1 MLLWGMCLFCGM
13 ELHAQEVLVAN
24 KEGNPIPDVLI
35 SSGEKTAFSNQLGIA
50 DLSVFNNED
59 VLVLTH
65 QSYLKK
71 VLTKQEALSFRTAVI
86 MFHDLKA
93 LDDMTVRGRW
103 EIEDGESPID
113 LVKVNPRK
121 YHLEP
126 NQTAADLLGSTRE
139 VFIQKSQYGGGSP
152 MIRGFS
158 ANRILIVV
166 DGVRMNNAIFRGGNL
181 QNIISVD
188 PNSIDDGE
196 VILGPGSLMYGSD
209 ALGGVIDFHSLKPKY
224 YSEDSTRV
232 TGSAML
238 RTASASSEISIHGDI
253 NYHGD
258 KASFISSFTQ
268 SNFGDLRMGSKGPDD
283 YLINQYVGS
292 VFGKDSVLT
301 NPDNRT
307 QIGSGYSQINLLNK
321 VRFRPDSAWDMTY
334 AFHFSETSD
343 IPRYDRLIQTKNGE
357 PRYAEWYY
365 GPQKWQLHA
374 VNLIH
379 EADRK
384 LLDKM
389 VVNFGFQKFE
399 ESRND
404 RDIYATTERQR
415 TERVNA
421 FNLGV
426 DLEKALKDSSTIY
439 YGVEHVNNHV
449 RSLAWRAST
458 ETGNTVGIAS
468 RYPDNSNWVS
478 NSVYIGYRRKLGTKV
493 SMLGGIRYNQIL
505 LNAVFDTAF
514 YQFPFEEIRSNTG
527 ALSGSLGAAWRVSR
541 LWKFNLNFASGFRA
555 PNIDDMAK
563 VFDSEP
569 GNVLVPNPDLRPE
582 YAYTAEI
589 GFNYT
594 DKDIARVDFGGFYT
608 ILDNALIRGDY
619 SFNGQ
624 DSIMYD
630 GTLSKV
636 EALTNADGA
645 VIYGASIAGKWNLVS
660 KLWLKGA
667 VTWQDGQ
674 DSKGDPLRHVAPFF
688 ANTHLS
694 YETPRW
700 KVDASMRFN
709 GSRSYDQLAP
719 SEKNKPHLY
728 AMDEQGRPYS
738 PSWYTLNL
746 AGSYAFSGVLVSLGV
761 ENILDARYRTYSSGI
776 TAAGRNFFGS
786 VSYQF

>member
-1 MLLWGMCLFCGM
+1 MFLCVLGLLIGESAG
-13 ELHAQEVLVAN
+13 AQEVLVRN
-24 KEGNPIPDVLI
+24 KEGNPIPDVII

-50 DLSVFNNED
+50 NLEIFEDDEIIVF
-59 VLVLTH
+59 TH
-65 QSYLKK
+65 QSYLKRE
-71 VLTKQEALSFRTAVI
+71 LTKQEALSYRTAVI
-86 MFHDLKA
+86 MAHNLKP
-93 LDDMTVRGRW
+93 LDGMTVRGRW
-103 EIEDGESPID
+103 EIEDGESPLD
-113 LVKVNPRK
+113 LVKVNPRQ

-126 NQTAADLLGSTRE
+126 NQTAADLIGSTGE

-188 PNSIDDGE
+188 PNSIDEGE

-209 ALGGVIDFHSLKPKY
+209 ALGGVIDFHSLKPMY
-224 YSEDSTRV
+224 FSEDSTRV
-232 TGSAML
+232 TGSAMI
-238 RTASASSEISIHGDI
+238 RTASASSEISVHGDV

-258 KASFISSFTQ
+258 RFSFVSSFTQ
-268 SNFGDLRMGSKGPDD
+268 SSFGDLRMGSNGPDD
-283 YLINQYVGS
+283 YLINEYVGS
-292 VFGKDSVLT
+292 VFGKDSVLK
-301 NPDNRT
+301 NPNNRE
-307 QIGSGYSQINLLNK
+307 QVGSGYNQLNLLNK
-321 VRFRPDSAWDMTY
+321 VRFRPDSTWDMTY

-343 IPRYDRLIQTKNGE
+343 IPRYDRLIQTQNGA

-374 VNLIH
+374 VNLVH
-379 EADRK
+379 ESDRK

-389 VVNFGFQKFE
+389 MVNFGYQRFE

-404 RDIYATTERQR
+404 RSLHAVTERQR

-426 DLEKALKDSSTIY
+426 DLEKVLKDSSTIY

-449 RSLAWRAST
+449 RSSAWEASI
-458 ETGNTVGIAS
+458 ETGNTSAIAS

-478 NSVYIGYRRKLGTKV
+478 NSVYMGYRRKLGTKV

-505 LNAVFDTAF
+505 LNAVFDSTF
-514 YQFPFEEIRSNTG
+514 YQFPFEEIRSQSG

-563 VFDSEP
+563 IFDSEP
-569 GNVLVPNPDLRPE
+569 GNVVVPNPDLKPE
-582 YAYTAEI
+582 YAYTGEI

-594 DKDIARVDFGGFYT
+594 DRDIARLDFGGFYT

-630 GTLSKV
+630 GQLSKV

-645 VIYGASIAGKWNLVS
+645 IIYGLSMAGKWNFFS
-660 KLWLKGA
+660 KLWLKGSA
-667 VTWQDGQ
+667 TWQDGE
-674 DSKGDPLRHVAPFF
+674 DSEGNPLRHVAPFF
-688 ANTHLS
+688 TNGHLS

-700 KVDASMRFN
+700 KVDASVRYN
-709 GSRSYDQLAP
+709 GGKTFEELAP
-719 SEKNKPHLY
+719 SEQNKPELY
-728 AMDEQGRPYS
+728 AADSNGNPYS
-738 PSWYTLNL
+738 PSWYTVNL
-746 AGSYAFSGVLVSLGV
+746 AGSYAFSGVLMSLGV

-776 TAAGRNFFGS
+776 TAAGRNFFAS